1 MRELQKKYNFID
13 TEKKWQK
20 YWLDNKIHDFDEKDN
35 NTSNIYSIDTPP
47 PHVSG
52 VLHMGHIFGYS
63 QMDIIARF
71 QRISGKNVFFPVGYD
86 DNGLPSERYVEK
98 KIGKKSKE
106 IDRSEFIKICD
117 KEIQDAEQLIEN
129 LFIRAS
135 YSFDFDKKYRTVSNI
150 SSTISQMSF
159 LDLYNKGLVYRKE
172 EPVIWDVIDQT
183 ALAQSELE
191 DKDFESQM
199 NYLKFTTTKGKIIE
213 IMTTRPELLPACV
226 AVMCHPDD
234 INNIDDNFLI
244 TPLGIKVP
252 LIADDKVEKDKG
264 TGFVMCCTFGDQ
276 TDIEWWKKYNLDLKI
291 IINEVG
297 RIKIDNIKNS
307 IKREYWEL
315 DGLKIKDARLKILEL
330 LENNGFITRKPQ
342 KIIHSVKIG
351 ERSKFPVEFL
361 VTKQWFIKI
370 LENKNKLHEQT
381 DKIEWK
387 PDWMK
392 PRLHNWIDGVS
403 WDWCISR
410 QRFFGIPI
418 PVWYSKRKG
427 EEGKII
433 IPSKEQLP
441 IDPTKSLPEGYTSD
455 EVEPEIDI
463 FDTWAT
469 SSISPQLSTLGVT
482 DKLNIDEKRFNK
494 LKIPFNLRSQGHD
507 IIRTWAFYTIIKSLY
522 HNKSIPWETI
532 MVNGWCLSS
541 DGTKMSKSVG
551 NVIDPIKIFDKFGS
565 DAIRYWTA
573 NSTLGMDTNYLEDT
587 VKTGQKLI
595 TKMFNCAKF
604 AEIHFKNIKDQSET
618 LEEDLKNTNIFEI
631 MDIWLINKLN
641 EVLEIYSK
649 NFYNYEYNKAL
660 EVLEDF
666 FWNNFCDNYLEIV
679 KIRCYGASG
688 IKYRDIKL
696 NEKEI
701 EIITKTQI
709 SAIKTIYHVFNA
721 ILKLFSPFLPVITEE
736 IYHCL
741 YEDEFN
747 KKGSIHCRGN
757 LPKIKYF
764 GDKKEIEDIGN
775 MVLKVISDVRKYKSE
790 RNMSI
795 KDSLKT
801 VDIYSNIGLNN
812 VIEDIKN
819 VCSITNVNVII
830 SKDYSIKIK

>member
-20 YWLDNKIHDFDEKDN
+20 YWLDNKIYDFDEKDN

-307 IKREYWEL
+307 IKNEYWEL
-315 DGLKIKDARLKILEL
+315 DGLKIKDARLKILEI

-361 VTKQWFIKI
+361 VTKQWFIKV

-392 PRLHNWIDGVS
+392 AR
-403 WDWCISR
+403 
-410 QRFFGIPI
+410 
-418 PVWYSKRKG
+418 
-427 EEGKII
+427 
-433 IPSKEQLP
+433 
-441 IDPTKSLPEGYTSD
+441 
-455 EVEPEIDI
+455 
-463 FDTWAT
+463 
-469 SSISPQLSTLGVT
+469 
-482 DKLNIDEKRFNK
+482 
-494 LKIPFNLRSQGHD
+494 
-507 IIRTWAFYTIIKSLY
+507 
-522 HNKSIPWETI
+522 
-532 MVNGWCLSS
+532 
-541 DGTKMSKSVG
+541 
-551 NVIDPIKIFDKFGS
+551 
-565 DAIRYWTA
+565 
-573 NSTLGMDTNYLEDT
+573 
-587 VKTGQKLI
+587 
-595 TKMFNCAKF
+595 
-604 AEIHFKNIKDQSET
+604 
-618 LEEDLKNTNIFEI
+618 
-631 MDIWLINKLN
+631 
-641 EVLEIYSK
+641 
-649 NFYNYEYNKAL
+649 
-660 EVLEDF
+660 
-666 FWNNFCDNYLEIV
+666 
-679 KIRCYGASG
+679 
-688 IKYRDIKL
+688 
-696 NEKEI
+696 
-701 EIITKTQI
+701 
-709 SAIKTIYHVFNA
+709 
-721 ILKLFSPFLPVITEE
+721 
-736 IYHCL
+736 
-741 YEDEFN
+741 
-747 KKGSIHCRGN
+747 
-757 LPKIKYF
+757 
-764 GDKKEIEDIGN
+764 
-775 MVLKVISDVRKYKSE
+775 
-790 RNMSI
+790 
-795 KDSLKT
+795 
-801 VDIYSNIGLNN
+801 
-812 VIEDIKN
+812 
-819 VCSITNVNVII
+819 
-830 SKDYSIKIK
+830 